1 MISPDEAAI
10 QAEQNFLEGYN
21 CAQSVLLVFASELN
35 LEKST
40 ALRMAQSFGGGTCRL
55 REMCGTVSGM
65 LMALGCAEGSDDPR
79 DKNAK
84 DRLYK
89 IGQSLV
95 KRFSDLHGSFICK
108 ELLGL
113 VPVGTSKSFLAR
125 EVVSNSG
132 SVVSEERT
140 AEYYKKRPCPKLC
153 ADSARIFAEYLNE
166 VYLRSNGHN

>member
-1 MISPDEAAI
+1 MISPDEAAR
-10 QAEQNFLEGYN
+10 QAEQNFREGFN

-35 LEKST
+35 LEKSA

-55 REMCGTVSGM
+55 REICGTVSGM
-65 LMALGCAEGSDDPR
+65 LMALGYAKGSDDPK
-79 DKNAK
+79 DKDAK

-89 IGQSLV
+89 TGQSLV
-95 KRFSDLHGSFICK
+95 KKFSDMHGSYICK

-113 VPVGTSKSFLAR
+113 VPAGTSKSFLAR
-125 EVVSNSG
+125 DVVSNSE
-132 SVVSEERT
+132 SSVSEERT

-166 VYLRSNGHN
+166 VYMRSNGHN